1 MSFPVGSKIQ
11 FQEKAKRRRNA
22 TRGMRC
28 AKGTIPQVYENPQ
41 KIAPKAGAWKAWLE
55 ILRGLLRWF
64 AGIVTIRLKS
74 GG

>member
-11 FQEKAKRRRNA
+11 VHEKAKRRRNA

-28 AKGTIPQVYENPQ
+28 AKGTIPQVPHQE
-41 KIAPKAGAWKAWLE
+41 IAPEAGARETWFDK
-55 ILRGLLRWF
+55 LRGLLRWF
-64 AGIVTIRLKS
+64 AGIVGIRLKP